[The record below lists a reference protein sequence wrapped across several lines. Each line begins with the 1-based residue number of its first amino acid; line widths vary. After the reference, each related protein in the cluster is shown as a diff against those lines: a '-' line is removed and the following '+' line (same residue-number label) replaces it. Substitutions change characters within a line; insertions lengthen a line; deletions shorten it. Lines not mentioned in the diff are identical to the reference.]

1 MRLCKGGVISEGIS
15 NLVPSSKK
23 TPNNSSSFFYFVKKD
38 EGQLVG
44 SSFGG
49 WDEIYFTNI
58 FCFETT
64 CSCHFR
70 DLTASAIYVLLY
82 NNLLGEKEKDT
93 KSIVMAGGV
102 AGTTFLS
109 ISDKYLSDP
118 ALILYC
124 KFCPSSFYHFNL
136 HSIAKYFV
144 TTDWHFQQQVSTIKS
159 RVLTCL
165 V

>member
-1 MRLCKGGVISEGIS
+1 MPKQTDFLETQFFFVFIAENFWRDFWHNNWRSIFDVVERLCY
-15 NLVPSSKK
+15 NWR
-23 TPNNSSSFFYFVKKD
+23 N
-38 EGQLVG
+38 
-44 SSFGG
+44 
-49 WDEIYFTNI
+49 
-58 FCFETT
+58 

-82 NNLLGEKEKDT
+82 NNLLSEKEKDT

-144 TTDWHFQQQVSTIKS
+144 TIVHQQVSKLL
-159 RVLTCL
+159 RDVL
-165 V
+165 VK